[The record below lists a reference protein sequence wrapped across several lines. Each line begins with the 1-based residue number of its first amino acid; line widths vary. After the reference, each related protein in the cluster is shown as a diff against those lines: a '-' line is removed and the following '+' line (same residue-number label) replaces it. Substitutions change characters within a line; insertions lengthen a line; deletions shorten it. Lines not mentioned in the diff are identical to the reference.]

1 MIDNTYGL
9 SEGDLLRV
17 PMSTG
22 YVDYPLVNLL
32 NFSGGPLRSTSN
44 FGMPPVRFITQRGPF
59 QDGETPLDMR
69 LDPRVLQVA
78 IVDYLCNRT
87 EFWTRRNELIDLI
100 RPNRAFSAASATF
113 NPLVYRKFLP
123 GGKPE
128 RGSDLKTVATSPIVT
143 SDYGR
148 FVHYGGLQV
157 GDYFELTSGGDV
169 GIYTIIEVENDYT
182 LTLDAN
188 MTTTAPDPAI
198 PPYTVE
204 LPVQYRYYRN
214 RAVRDLDVLLEQGPT
229 FDERVGTYQYP
240 AGYREALRFVAHDPV
255 WRGTTQSE
263 TWGIDETLGDLVFD
277 LAGAWFGVTPGT
289 GRWLFAPNYVGETTN
304 VVYWGTWPAKP
315 QIIIAGPATNPTIEN
330 STLGVRIELDYSVA
344 LGETVTIDTR
354 LLTCTN
360 NSAVNLLPYL
370 TGDLA
375 TFELSPEPQ
384 APGRANAVT
393 VNFSD
398 GFGGQSAAH
407 LTWQNRYIAI

>member
-17 PMSTG
+17 PTSIG

-44 FGMPPVRFITQRGPF
+44 FGMPPIRFITQRGPF
-59 QDGETPLDMR
+59 QDGESALDMR

-87 EFWTRRNELIDLI
+87 DFWTRRNELIDLI
-100 RPNRAFSAASATF
+100 RPNRAFSATGAY

-128 RGSDLKTVATSPIVT
+128 RGSDLVADGAATVT

-148 FVHYGGLQV
+148 FVHYGGLQF
-157 GDYFELTSGGDV
+157 GDAFEVQQPGAAATTHTVVDV
-169 GIYTIIEVENDYT
+169 VNDYT
-182 LTLDAN
+182 LILSGNVNANQTLW
-188 MTTTAPDPAI
+188 
-198 PPYTVE
+198 
-204 LPVQYRYYRN
+204 RYWRN
-214 RAVRDLDVLLEQGPT
+214 RATRDLDVLLEQGPT

-240 AGYREALRFVAHDPV
+240 EGYREALRFVAHDPV
-255 WRGTTQSE
+255 WRGTTQTE
-263 TWGIDETLGDLVFD
+263 TWAIDEALGDLVFD
-277 LAGAWFGVTPGT
+277 GFGAWFGVTPGT

-304 VVYWGTWPAKP
+304 IIYWGTWPAKP
-315 QIIIAGPATNPTIEN
+315 KIIIEGPATNPTIEN
-330 STLGVRIELDYSVA
+330 STLGLRLELAYTVV

-398 GFGGQSAAH
+398 GVGGQSAAH
-407 LTWQNRYIAI
+407 LTWKNGYIAI